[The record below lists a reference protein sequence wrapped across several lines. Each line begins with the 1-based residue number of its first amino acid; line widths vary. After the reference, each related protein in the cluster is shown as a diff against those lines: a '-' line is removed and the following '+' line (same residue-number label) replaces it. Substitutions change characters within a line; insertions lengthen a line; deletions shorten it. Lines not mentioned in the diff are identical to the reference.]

1 MTTASPSSAAQAARA
16 ALARRLTGL
25 RKDAGLKS
33 FEVADRCGWH
43 KSKASRIENCR
54 TLPSDADIRAWCRAC
69 DADEHTADLI
79 AESRTANEM
88 YQEWRRLHRSG
99 IKAFQES
106 AVPLYQRTSLFRVYC
121 SNVVPGL
128 LQTHPYATALL
139 SAISTFQGTPNDAAD
154 AATARLD
161 RSRVIYEGN
170 HRFVLL
176 AEEAVLRYRIGD
188 PEVMAG
194 QLGKLLEL
202 MSLPSV
208 AFGII
213 PQTAQRA
220 IWPLETFMVFDA
232 DRVLVETLSA
242 EIAITRPSEIAVYAK
257 AFGEL
262 QQLAVFGAP
271 ARTLIST
278 AIEALG

>member
-1 MTTASPSSAAQAARA
+1 MTTVSPSSAAQAARV
-16 ALARRLTGL
+16 ALARRLVGL
-25 RKDAGLKS
+25 RKDAGLRA
-33 FEVADRCGWH
+33 FEVAALCGWH

-69 DADEHTADLI
+69 DADEDSEDLI
-79 AESRTANEM
+79 AASRTADEM
-88 YQEWRRLHRSG
+88 YQEWRRLHRGG

-106 AVPLYQRTSLFRVYC
+106 VVPLYQRTRVFRVYC

-139 SAISTFQGTPNDAAD
+139 SSISTFQGTPNDAAD

-176 AEEAVLRYRIGD
+176 AEEAVLRYKIGS

-208 AFGII
+208 ALGII
-213 PQTAQRA
+213 PITAPRA
-220 IWPLETFMVFDA
+220 IWPLETFMVFDHE
-232 DRVLVETLSA
+232 RVLVETLSA

-262 QQLAVFGAP
+262 QQLAVFGPP
-271 ARTLIST
+271 ARALIRA

>member
-16 ALARRLTGL
+16 ALARRLVGL
-25 RKDAGLKS
+25 RKDAGLKA

-54 TLPSDADIRAWCRAC
+54 SLPSDDDIRAWCHAC
-69 DADEHTADLI
+69 DADDSAPDLI
-79 AESRTANEM
+79 AASRSADEM
-88 YQEWRRLHRSG
+88 YQEWKRLHRGG
-99 IKAFQES
+99 IKPFQES
-106 AVPLYQRTSLFRVYC
+106 VIPLYQRTRCFRVYC

-161 RSRVIYEGN
+161 RSRIIYEGN

-188 PEVMAG
+188 TAVMAG

-202 MSLPSV
+202 TSLPSV

-213 PQTAQRA
+213 PLTAERT
-220 IWPLETFMVFDA
+220 IWPLETFMVFDTE
-232 DRVLVETLSA
+232 RVLVETLSA

-257 AFGEL
+257 AFGQLKE
-262 QQLAVFGAP
+262 LAVFGAP
-271 ARTLIST
+271 ARALLRT
-278 AIEALG
+278 AIDALG

>member
-1 MTTASPSSAAQAARA
+1 M
-16 ALARRLTGL
+16 
-25 RKDAGLKS
+25 
-33 FEVADRCGWH
+33 
-43 KSKASRIENCR
+43 
-54 TLPSDADIRAWCRAC
+54 
-69 DADEHTADLI
+69 
-79 AESRTANEM
+79 
-88 YQEWRRLHRSG
+88 
-99 IKAFQES
+99 
-106 AVPLYQRTSLFRVYC
+106 
-121 SNVVPGL
+121 VPGL
-128 LQTHPYATALL
+128 LQTHPYATAPL

-154 AATARLD
+154 AAARLD

-194 QLGKLLEL
+194 RLGKLLEL

-242 EIAITRPSEIAVYAK
+242 EIAITRPSEIAVCAK

-271 ARTLIST
+271 ARALIR
-278 AIEALG
+278 AVIEALG

>member
-1 MTTASPSSAAQAARA
+1 MTTASPSSAAQAART
-16 ALARRLTGL
+16 ALAQRLVGL

-33 FEVADRCGWH
+33 FEVANRCGWH
-43 KSKASRIENCR
+43 KSKTSRIENGR
-54 TLPSDADIRAWCRAC
+54 ALPSDADIRAWCHAC

-79 AESRTANEM
+79 AASRTADEM
-88 YQEWRRLHRSG
+88 YQEWRRLHRNG
-99 IKAFQES
+99 IATAQKA
-106 AVPLYQRTSLFRVYC
+106 AVPLYQRTGLFRVYC
-121 SNVVPGL
+121 SNVIPGL

-139 SAISTFQGTPNDAAD
+139 STISTFQGTPDDAAD
-154 AATARLD
+154 AATARLE
-161 RSRVIYEGN
+161 RSRVIYDGR

-188 PEVMAG
+188 PGVMAG

-213 PQTAQRA
+213 PLTATRH
-220 IWPLETFMVFDA
+220 IWPLETFMVFDT
-232 DRVLVETLSA
+232 DRVLVETLTA
-242 EIAITRPSEIAVYAK
+242 EIAVTRPTEIATYAK

-271 ARTLIST
+271 ARTLILT
-278 AIEALG
+278 AIDALE